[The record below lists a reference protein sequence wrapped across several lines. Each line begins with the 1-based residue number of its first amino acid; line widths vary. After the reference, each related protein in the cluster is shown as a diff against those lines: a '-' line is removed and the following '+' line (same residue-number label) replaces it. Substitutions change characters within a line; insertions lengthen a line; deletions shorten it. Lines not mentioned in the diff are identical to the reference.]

1 MSVEE
6 IIKEV
11 VTIKNVSN
19 ELSGM
24 TASSAQT
31 RSWLWLRGA
40 EPDKM
45 LFQQFL

>member
-24 TASSAQT
+24 TAS
-31 RSWLWLRGA
+31 WLWLRGA